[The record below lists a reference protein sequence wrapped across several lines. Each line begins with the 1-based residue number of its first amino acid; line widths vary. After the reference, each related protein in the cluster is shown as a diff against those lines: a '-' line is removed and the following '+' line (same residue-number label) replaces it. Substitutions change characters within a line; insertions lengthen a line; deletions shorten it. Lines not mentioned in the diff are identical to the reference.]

1 MNGVYYKRN
10 LPHYQ
15 PGNADYFVTFR
26 LANSLPKK
34 VIDNLKNE
42 YSILINETEK
52 INDLSK

>member
-15 PGNADYFVTFR
+15 PGNTDYFVTFR

-34 VIDNLKNE
+34 VIDNL
-42 YSILINETEK
+42 
-52 INDLSK
+52 